1 MRASFGESLR
11 DHPFMT
17 IEIMNNYS
25 CSFPMHPNKKE
36 IEWCEEVA
44 RPVVCQSSP
53 KSYPQSRS
61 SLRFQDIIKAN
72 AFPPVHKSKQQSRG
86 YYKEWRMML
95 LMFIGRRPTS

>member
-1 MRASFGESLR
+1 MRWPNLSLNALMRASFGESLR

-44 RPVVCQSSP
+44 RPVVCQSRP

-61 SLRFQDIIKAN
+61 DLRFQDIIKQTHFLPFTNPNSKAGGII
-72 AFPPVHKSKQQSRG
+72 KSG
-86 YYKEWRMML
+86 
-95 LMFIGRRPTS
+95 G